1 MKPHPPTLL
10 PDPASAGTVTAPVL
24 NSATLL
30 TEFPDIAPGAPGCP
44 PRGLATR
51 PVDEPEELARFTR
64 WTTDARGMRRGVSS
78 LQLTGMHCAACAG
91 IIEQA
96 IGALPGVEEV
106 RVSASAQ
113 RATVRWDPACTQPSQ
128 WIEAIRK
135 AGYGAAPDAALAARE
150 LRQLEHRQALWRL
163 FVAGFLAMQ
172 VMMMATPS
180 YVAAP
185 GELSEDLRQLLNWGS
200 WILSVPVLW
209 FAGMPFLRG
218 AWRSLQVR
226 RIGMDVPVALGLM
239 VTFVASTAATF
250 DPAGPFGQE
259 VYFDSLTMFL
269 AFLWLGR
276 FLEMRSRHRATER
289 LESTAGAMPQTALRV
304 LEDGSTAEISVHRLR
319 RGDRVRV
326 PSGALVPAD
335 GPLLTTGADV
345 SEALITG
352 ESSAVRRSAGQTLWA
367 GSLNLGP
374 PLEMNVD
381 QLGADTRHDA
391 IVALMREALSSR
403 PGSVRVA
410 DRWAGPFLWAV
421 LGLAALAG
429 LVWWSIEPARALWV
443 VVAVLIVTC
452 PCALSLATP
461 STLVAAAG
469 GLARRGVL
477 LRRLDTLETMAGVQQ
492 VFLDKT
498 GTLTEDRLELRRVDL
513 LDDSVLQSSALAL
526 RLAASLAAWSRHP
539 LTRALVAAQ
548 GVVDKNEPRSAQ
560 ESFDNWSEVVETP
573 GSGLQA
579 CDDQGRLWRLG
590 AASWAASPS
599 GGDHLRTGEHRLLL
613 ACNGRPVAA
622 FSFDEFVR
630 QGAPEAVRRLQ
641 AAGLQLSLLSG
652 DAQARTQAL
661 ALALNLA
668 DWHAGLSPEDKLG
681 LLKQA
686 QLEGLRAAM
695 VGDGLNDAPVL
706 AAADVSVAMGHGAL
720 AAREGADA
728 VIVSGRLDALDDL
741 HRTSLRAMNIVR
753 QNLSWA
759 VLYNTTC
766 IPLALAGWL
775 PPWAAGLGMAASSL
789 LVMLN
794 AQRAAS

>member
-1 MKPHPPTLL
+1 
-10 PDPASAGTVTAPVL
+10 
-24 NSATLL
+24 
-30 TEFPDIAPGAPGCP
+30 
-44 PRGLATR
+44 
-51 PVDEPEELARFTR
+51 
-64 WTTDARGMRRGVSS
+64 
-78 LQLTGMHCAACAG
+78 MHCAACAG

-96 IGALPGVEEV
+96 IGALEGVEEV

-113 RATVRWDPACTQPSQ
+113 RATVQWDPARTRPSL
-128 WIEAIRK
+128 WIEAAKR
-135 AGYGAAPDAALAARE
+135 AGYGAAPDAAVAARE
-150 LRQLEHRQALWRL
+150 LRLQEHRQALWRL

-180 YVAAP
+180 YVAGP
-185 GELSEDLRQLLNWGS
+185 GELSDDLRQLLNWGS

-218 AWRSLQVR
+218 AWRALQAR
-226 RIGMDVPVALGLM
+226 RIGMDVPVALGLV

-250 DPAGPFGQE
+250 DPSGPFGSE

-276 FLEMRSRHRATER
+276 FLEMRSRHRAAER
-289 LESTAGAMPQTALRV
+289 LESTVSAMPQTAVRV
-304 LEDGSTAEISVHRLR
+304 EEGGSTAEVSVHRLR
-319 RGDRVRV
+319 KGDRVRV
-326 PSGALVPAD
+326 PSGGVVPAD
-335 GPLLTTGADV
+335 GPLLTPGADV

-352 ESSAVRRSAGQTLWA
+352 ESAAVRRLAGQTLWA
-367 GSLNLGP
+367 GSLNLGA
-374 PLEMNVD
+374 PLEMQVA
-381 QLGADTRHDA
+381 QRGADTRHDA

-421 LGLAALAG
+421 LGLAALSG
-429 LVWWSIEPARALWV
+429 LAWWLIEPARALWV

-477 LRRLDTLETMAGVQQ
+477 LRRLDTLEAMAEVRQ

-498 GTLTEDRLELRRVDL
+498 GTLTEDRLQLRQVD
-513 LDDSVLQSSALAL
+513 VLAPEILASDACALA
-526 RLAASLAAWSRHP
+526 RAASLAAWSSHP
-539 LTRALVAAQ
+539 LSRALVL
-548 GVVDKNEPRSAQ
+548 AQ
-560 ESFDNWSEVVETP
+560 EAQNPHNPARAAESALGPPSFDEATLGAEPWSEVAETP
-573 GSGLQA
+573 GAGLSARDALGQE
-579 CDDQGRLWRLG
+579 WRLG
-590 AASWAASPS
+590 AARWAAGAGAAESS
-599 GGDHLRTGEHRLLL
+599 AGGEHSVSL
-613 ACNGRPVAA
+613 ACNGRVVAA
-622 FSFDEFVR
+622 FGFEEFVR
-630 QGAPEAVRRLQ
+630 QGAPQAIQRLE
-641 AAGLQLSLLSG
+641 AAGLQLTLLSG
-652 DAQARTQAL
+652 DAPERAL
-661 ALALNLA
+661 ALAHRLGLA
-668 DWHAGLSPEDKLG
+668 DCRAGLSPEGKLS
-681 LLKQA
+681 LLRQA
-686 QLEGLRAAM
+686 QSEGRRAAM

-728 VIVSGRLDALDDL
+728 VIVSGRLDALADL
-741 HRTSLRAMNIVR
+741 HRTGLRTMAIVR
-753 QNLSWA
+753 QNMRWA
-759 VLYNTTC
+759 VIYNATC

-794 AQRAAS
+794 AQRAGS